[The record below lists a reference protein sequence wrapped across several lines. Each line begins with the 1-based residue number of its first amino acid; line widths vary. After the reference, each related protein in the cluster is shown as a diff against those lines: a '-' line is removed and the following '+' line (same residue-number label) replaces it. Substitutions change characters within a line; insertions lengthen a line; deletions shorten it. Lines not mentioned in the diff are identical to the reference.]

1 VKDNEIVLMRV
12 WLDSVAASMRVLA
25 DPSGSSD
32 MKINLAKRVEHQA
45 VNLRDDLL
53 GEVIER

>member
-1 VKDNEIVLMRV
+1 MKDNEIVLMRV

-25 DPSGSSD
+25 DLSGSSD